1 MPSRRILYV
10 GHDLDLLMYLRRK
23 LPDCRIVR
31 SPGDSTV
38 RILIASVNYSLFLC
52 DEELPYTTCGELAE
66 FNCSLER
73 QPCTPFIII
82 KKADDFESI
91 AQAIMEVFAR
101 A

>member
-10 GHDLDLLMYLRRK
+10 GHDLDLLFYLRRT
-23 LPDCRIVR
+23 LADCRIVR

-38 RILIASVNYSLFLC
+38 RILIERGNYSLFLC
-52 DEELPYTTCGELAE
+52 DEELPDTTGRELAE

-73 QPCTPFIII
+73 QPCTPFIIV
-82 KKADDFESI
+82 KQADDFELV
-91 AQAIMEVFAR
+91 AQAITEVFTR